1 MKNYKLLITLVG
13 LTASSFAATPTAKA
27 PQIESHEI
35 AKFAEVLQYV
45 DKNQTKQHPD
55 QLCLIYDMDNTILSA
70 EPNVG
75 SDSWMAWNSKLSLD
89 NPNRISN
96 WQISND
102 LHGFE
107 GALRFFIKYY
117 PTENSTL
124 ATLNQIKDQQGHP
137 SIVMTARSY
146 ERYYAATNNQ
156 LLVNQ
161 MDFTTNPIGKT
172 GAANQALTLTP
183 NDATTGYKAYF
194 KGVFYSADDNKG
206 TEILKLIADQ
216 RKLNKNPTLCETT
229 IFVDNSATNTKNV
242 YHAFLGNS
250 QKLNLVALHYTH
262 YDNYLTT
269 NPQDLKTWNI
279 NESASQGQNLL
290 NLIKQLN
297 AK

>member
-1 MKNYKLLITLVG
+1 MKNYKLLITLIG
-13 LTASSFAATPTAKA
+13 LTGSSFAANTA
-27 PQIESHEI
+27 QIESHEI
-35 AKFAEVLQYV
+35 AKFAEVLKYV
-45 DKNQTKQHPD
+45 DQHQTKQHPD
-55 QLCLIYDMDNTILSA
+55 QLCVVYDMDNTILSA

-89 NPNRISN
+89 NPNRITN

-117 PTENSTL
+117 PTESSTL

-156 LLVNQ
+156 LLANQ
-161 MDFTTNPIGKT
+161 MDFTTNPIGIT
-172 GAANQALTLTP
+172 GAANKDLILTP
-183 NDATTGYKAYF
+183 NTDATAYKAYF

-216 RKLNKNPTLCETT
+216 RKLTKNSNLCKTT

-242 YHAFLGNS
+242 YQAFLDHS
-250 QKLNLVALHYTH
+250 QKLNLITLRYSN

-269 NPQDLKTWNI
+269 SPQTLTTWNI
-279 NESASQGQNLL
+279 NESSSQGQSLF
-290 NLIKQLN
+290 NLIQQLN
-297 AK
+297 SK